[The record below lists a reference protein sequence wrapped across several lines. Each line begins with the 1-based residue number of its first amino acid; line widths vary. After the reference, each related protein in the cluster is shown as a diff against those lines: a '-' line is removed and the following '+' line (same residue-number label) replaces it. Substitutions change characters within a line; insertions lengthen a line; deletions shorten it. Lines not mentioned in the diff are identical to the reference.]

1 MHSSVQMLS
10 VHLGTGI
17 FSTALNYGL
26 VTFVMLQVSSCRW
39 IDLGCPGMWT
49 DCIVVFYISDTDT
62 KRMVYLFCTIARE
75 CNISLSRF
83 TSFTHSDKSY
93 RNINHTCTRR
103 CNGRFQVE
111 VGQFNSDPWSI
122 REGDWHRIFIKPVAL
137 PLTTHRSHP
146 LDLISPS
153 SITWLLTDG
162 VLLPVCQ
169 LSDYSSHYDNTND
182 RETSA

>member
-1 MHSSVQMLS
+1 MWPLCCDATSQLMQVNW
-10 VHLGTGI
+10 LGLPRHVNLW
-17 FSTALNYGL
+17 S
-26 VTFVMLQVSSCRW
+26 
-39 IDLGCPGMWT
+39 

-103 CNGRFQVE
+103 CNGCFQVE
-111 VGQFNSDPWSI
+111 VGQFNSDLWSI
-122 REGDWHRIFIKPVAL
+122 HEGDWHRIFVKPVAL
-137 PLTTHRSHP
+137 PLTTHGNQSTGSYRSF
-146 LDLISPS
+146 I
-153 SITWLLTDG
+153 INWRLTDG